1 MTKLEKLID
10 TLKGYESLVIA
21 LSGGVDSSLLTMA
34 AGKALGDRVVAITA
48 SSELLSEEELQDAK
62 AMSEFAGVRHI
73 VLEANDLNN
82 AELVANDKN
91 RCYYCKK
98 GRFNALC
105 SWAEEHGFKHVAEG
119 SNLDDSGD
127 YRPGMRA
134 IHELEPVVVS
144 PYMECG
150 WNKADIRKQAKEWGL
165 SVWDKPSAACL
176 ASRVEYGIS
185 LTPERLSQVEKA
197 EIFLRPMVKGQLR
210 VRHHGSI
217 ARVEVDASSMDQVFK
232 RRAEI
237 NKELKRLG
245 FSYVTLDL
253 SGYRMGSQNE
263 VLDK

>member
-1 MTKLEKLID
+1 MTKLEQLME

-48 SSELLSEEELQDAK
+48 SSELLSQEERLDAQ
-62 AMSEFAGVRHI
+62 AMAKMAGVRHI
-73 VLEANDLNN
+73 VLEAKDLNN

-98 GRFNALC
+98 GRFTALC
-105 SWAEEHGFKHVAEG
+105 QWAKENGFKHVAEG
-119 SNLDDSGD
+119 SNLDDAGD

-150 WNKADIRKQAKEWGL
+150 WNKADIRSQAREWGL

-197 EIFLRPMVKGQLR
+197 EAFIRPMVEGQLR
-210 VRHHGSI
+210 VRHHGTI
-217 ARVEVDASSMDQVFK
+217 ARVEVEDSSMDQVYK
-232 RRAEI
+232 HRAEI
-237 NKELKRLG
+237 NEELKRLG

-263 VLDK
+263 VLEK